1 MAQPQDKTILVAED
15 EPDVRY
21 FLQTVLEDAG
31 FNVITAADGEEA
43 LARVQEEKP
52 DLISLDLVMPRKSG
66 VKFFQELRKDRD
78 LARIPV
84 LVVTAHARDEMGQRD
99 LEEILAD
106 STMSG
111 PGIYLEKPI
120 KPETYVNNIKRVLG
134 LEVTAES
141 DAETLKRELQ
151 EKMRKADPEAL
162 QKALEALSTVKRN
175 T

>member
-31 FNVITAADGEEA
+31 FHVVTAADGDEA
-43 LARVQEEKP
+43 LAQVREKKP

-66 VKFFQELRKDRD
+66 VKFFRELRKDREWSH
-78 LARIPV
+78 IPV

-99 LEEILAD
+99 LEEILAE

-120 KPETYVNNIKRVLG
+120 RPEAYVNNVKRILG
-134 LEVTAES
+134 LEVTEEES
-141 DAETLKRELQ
+141 DTETLKRELQ
-151 EKMRKADPEAL
+151 EKIRRADPEAL
-162 QKALEALSTVKRN
+162 QKALKALTKS
-175 T
+175 

>member
-31 FNVITAADGEEA
+31 FHVVTAADGDEA
-43 LARVQEEKP
+43 LARLKEKRP

-66 VKFFQELRKDRD
+66 VKFFRELRKDREWSH
-78 LARIPV
+78 IPV

-99 LEEILAD
+99 LEEILAE

-120 KPETYVNNIKRVLG
+120 RPEAYVNNVKRILG
-134 LEVTAES
+134 LEVTEEES
-141 DAETLKRELQ
+141 DTETLKRELQ
-151 EKMRKADPEAL
+151 EKIRRADPEAL
-162 QKALEALSTVKRN
+162 QKALKALTKS
-175 T
+175 

>member
-31 FNVITAADGEEA
+31 FKVITATDGDEA
-43 LARVQEEKP
+43 WVQVQEQKP

-66 VKFFQELRKDRD
+66 LRFFRELRKDPG
-78 LARIPV
+78 LGRIPV

-99 LEEILAD
+99 LSEILAD

-111 PGIYLEKPI
+111 PGVYLEKPI
-120 KPETYVNNIKRVLG
+120 KPETYVNNIKRILG
-134 LEVTAES
+134 LAVTEEAET
-141 DAETLKRELQ
+141 ETLKRELQ
-151 EKMRKADPEAL
+151 DKIREADPEAL
-162 QKALEALSTVKRN
+162 QKALEALTSS
-175 T
+175 